1 MFTQEELI
9 ALQKA
14 TPPEFFRLLYEM
26 TDSECFLN
34 SAKLIAYMEDLLDA
48 PVNYKQRLRYAIVS
62 NVQKYIIR
70 EPQKILDR
78 ARMQQIIQNVQIMT
92 GMSDEAAEEIVC
104 LFAYA
109 TGRWST
115 YSLKQAYHPVLHPVK
130 VSGKYGYA
138 DGENNVVIPPAY
150 DRAKPFSHD
159 RAKVCKKNK
168 FGFIDRA
175 GNEVIALIYDR
186 ANDFSGNLTEVIFNG
201 EKMII
206 DLNGQRVY
214 ED

>member
-1 MFTQEELI
+1 MFTREEIMMLQE
-9 ALQKA
+9 AS
-14 TPPEFFRLLYEM
+14 PPEFFRLLYEK
-26 TDSECFLN
+26 TGSECFLDGTR
-34 SAKLIAYMEDLLDA
+34 LIAYIADLLNA
-48 PVNYKQRLRYAIVS
+48 PASFKQRLRYAIMS
-62 NVQKYIIR
+62 NVQQYVIR
-70 EPQKILDR
+70 EPQRVLDM
-78 ARMQQIIQNVQIMT
+78 ARMQQIVQNVQLQT

-109 TGRWST
+109 TGRWLT
-115 YSLKQAYHPVLHPVK
+115 YTLKQVYYPILRPVK

-138 DGENNVVIPPAY
+138 DGENNVVIPPVY
-150 DRAKPFSHD
+150 DRAKPFAHD

-186 ANDFSGNLTEVIFNG
+186 ANDFAGNVTEVILNG

-206 DLNGQRVY
+206 DLNGQRIR